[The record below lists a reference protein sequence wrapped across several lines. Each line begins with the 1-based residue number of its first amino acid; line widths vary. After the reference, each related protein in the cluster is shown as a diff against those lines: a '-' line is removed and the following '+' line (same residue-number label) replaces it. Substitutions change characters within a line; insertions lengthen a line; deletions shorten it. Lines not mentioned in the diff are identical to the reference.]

1 MDKPRD
7 WHTAEIREAIK
18 KRGLS
23 LSRLSVANGYHP
35 TAVGKALRRPWPR
48 VEQIIAAALGET
60 PQTIW
65 PSRYDPEITSP
76 ETGPEHGFRA
86 CLGILRLLG

>member
-7 WHTAEIREAIK
+7 WQPAEIRAAVK

-23 LSRLSVANGYHP
+23 LSRLSIANGYHP
-35 TAVGKALRRPWPR
+35 TAVGKALRQPWPR
-48 VEQIIAAALGET
+48 VEQIIATALGET

-65 PSRYDPEITSP
+65 PSRYGLQINSPEI
-76 ETGPEHGFRA
+76 GPERGFRA